1 MRDRQGQSGLQ
12 SRAQSDDEE
21 LRRASWAPK
30 ALGRMTL
37 VSHRQDAEPR
47 SARTWS
53 LRREWARAFA
63 IMLALLLVAA
73 AMTVVGLRGVVNDV
87 QSTAHQLRRES
98 VAVAALRT
106 DLVAHEEVGHKLLS
120 DEPVNRQGYV
130 ADQQRISREFAAT
143 ESVFPTSNGMR
154 ATVLAAQRSWVKGLM
169 TYRLWSTELPTLR
182 GSHEADNPT
191 FGASS
196 DSTDAQL
203 DSLQGPS
210 LTAMNNGLAH
220 GADLERALIVAL
232 IVWFGLAVIVT
243 AYFRRRMIKDLMR
256 PVAILHEGVVSLQAG
271 DYDHRIEVVRRDELG
286 ALADAFNDMATAVHD
301 SHRSLTHRASH
312 DSLTGL
318 PNRASLAE
326 RLATSFAPNADRRSI
341 QESVLFIDI
350 DDFKH
355 VNDSLGH
362 QGGDE
367 LLTEMVTRLTSCVRP
382 YDMLARLGGDE
393 FAIVVADTDGVSA
406 AVVVAERILDAMRVP
421 FVIGETSLMVSVSIG
436 IAPRRPETTDAAE
449 LLRQADFAMYTAK
462 GGGKSRYDIFDS
474 RIHDTMADRSALKTD
489 LAAAVALGQLRL
501 EYQPVADLRTG
512 EILGVEALVRWQH
525 PTLGLLAPAEF
536 IALAEET
543 GDIDALGCWVLD
555 TAARQAA
562 VWRGTIPLCND
573 LWVSV
578 NLSPFQL
585 PNPHSLSAIQH
596 ILADPNVQAHHVVLE
611 VTETALMA
619 DIDGG
624 AASLNSLKH
633 LGVRIAIDDFG
644 TGFSSLSTLN
654 KLPVDIVKIDRT
666 FVSGDPTGAPSVP
679 LLEGILGLAHKL
691 GLTVIAEGIERPEQ
705 LEMLRTLGCPM
716 GQGFLLD
723 RPVPPHILAAKLAS
737 GGLVHIET
745 HPDSATSPTAPA
757 SPATRAPTPI

>member
-1 MRDRQGQSGLQ
+1 VSAAVSPRTRLDVPAA
-12 SRAQSDDEE
+12 RAQ
-21 LRRASWAPK
+21 
-30 ALGRMTL
+30 GN
-37 VSHRQDAEPR
+37 
-47 SARTWS
+47 TWS

-73 AMTVVGLRGVVNDV
+73 VATIVGLREVVNDV
-87 QSTAHQLRRES
+87 QSTAHQLRQES

-120 DEPVNRQGYV
+120 NEPVNRQAYV
-130 ADQQRISREFAAT
+130 EDQQRISREFTAT

-154 ATVLAAQRSWVKGLM
+154 ATLVAAQRSWVKGLT
-169 TYRLWSTELPTLR
+169 TYRLWSTELPSLH

-196 DSTDAQL
+196 DATDAQL
-203 DSLQGPS
+203 DSLQAPS

-220 GADLERALIVAL
+220 GADLERALILAL
-232 IVWFGLAVIVT
+232 IVWFCLAVIVT

-256 PVAILHEGVVSLQAG
+256 PVAILHNGVVSLRAG
-271 DYDHRIEVVRRDELG
+271 DYEHRIEVVRRDELG
-286 ALADAFNDMATAVHD
+286 ALADAFNDMATSVHE
-301 SHRSLTHRASH
+301 SHRSLTHRATH

-318 PNRASLAE
+318 PNRASLTE
-326 RLATSFAPNADRRSI
+326 RLATSFGPNADRRST

-350 DDFKH
+350 DDFKD

-367 LLTEMVTRLTSCVRP
+367 LLTEIVTRLAGCVRD

-393 FAIVVADTDGVSA
+393 FAIVVADNDGVSA
-406 AVVVAERILDAMRVP
+406 AVGVAERILDAMREP
-421 FVIGETSLMVSVSIG
+421 FVLSGTSLMVSVSIG

-462 GGGKSRYDIFDS
+462 GGGKNRYEIFDS
-474 RIHDTMADRSALKTD
+474 RIHDTMVDRSALKTD
-489 LAAAVALGQLRL
+489 LAAAVESGQLRL

-525 PTLGLLAPAEF
+525 PTLGLLAPADF
-536 IALAEET
+536 IAIAEET

-562 VWRGTIPLCND
+562 VWRSTIPLCHD

-596 ILADPNVQAHHVVLE
+596 ILADPDVQANHVVLE
-611 VTETALMA
+611 VTETALVA

-624 AASLNSLKH
+624 AASLSSLKR

-644 TGFSSLSTLN
+644 TGFSSLSTLI
-654 KLPVDIVKIDRT
+654 KLPVDILKIDRT
-666 FVSGDPTGAPSVP
+666 FVSGDSSGAPSVP

-691 GLTVIAEGIERPEQ
+691 DLIVIAEGIERHEQ
-705 LEMLRTLGCPM
+705 LEILRTLGCPM

-723 RPVPPHILAAKLAS
+723 RPVPPQILEAKLAS
-737 GGLVHIET
+737 GGLVHIDT
-745 HPDSATSPTAPA
+745 HRDRATRHAAPRSPTSTAKP
-757 SPATRAPTPI
+757 APTPT